1 MAEKEKLCVIWS
13 SADKDVAFS
22 MVFMYTLNA
31 KLHGWFKTVR
41 LVVWGPSS
49 KLLSEDS
56 DLQDYIAKMK
66 EAGVE
71 LQACKACADMHGV
84 CDDLSTLGIDVKY
97 MGEPLTEI
105 LKGDWATLT
114 F

>member
-13 SADKDVAFS
+13 SADKDVASS
-22 MVFMYTLNA
+22 MVFMYTLNS
-31 KLHGWFKTVR
+31 KLHNWFKTVR

-56 DLQDYIAKMK
+56 ELQDYIVKMN

-71 LQACKACADMHGV
+71 LQACKSCADMYGV
-84 CDDLSTLGIDVKY
+84 ADDLTAMGIEVKY
-97 MGEPLTEI
+97 MGVPLTEM
-105 LKGDWATLT
+105 LKGDWAMLT

>member
-1 MAEKEKLCVIWS
+1 MTDKEKLCVIWS
-13 SADKDVAFS
+13 SADKDVASS
-22 MVFMYTLNA
+22 MVFMYTLNS
-31 KLHGWFKTVR
+31 KLHDWFKTVR

-56 DLQDYIAKMK
+56 DLKEYIAKMK

-71 LQACKACADMHGV
+71 LQACKACADMYGV
-84 CDDLSTLGIDVKY
+84 ADDLTGLGIEVKY
-97 MGEPLTEI
+97 MGVPLTEM
-105 LKGDWATLT
+105 LKDDWATLT